1 MPLLMSPVDGKPM
14 QQVIRHG
21 IELDVCSTSGGVW
34 LDKGELEKLIA
45 LMREDDA
52 GATQPSGKNQH
63 RTHYDHDDDDDD
75 DYRRHGHDGYK
86 KKSKSS
92 RLMELFDF

>member
-14 QQVIRHG
+14 QQVIRQG

-45 LMREDDA
+45 LIREDDA
-52 GATQPSGKNQH
+52 AGIQSNATSQ
-63 RTHYDHDDDDDD
+63 RRAHYDHDDDDD

-92 RLMELFDF
+92 RLMELFDL

>member
-21 IELDVCSTSGGVW
+21 IELDVCQTSGGVW

-52 GATQPSGKNQH
+52 GTH
-63 RTHYDHDDDDDD
+63 RYNNANYQRTRYDHDDD
-75 DYRRHGHDGYK
+75 YRHHGSDDGYR